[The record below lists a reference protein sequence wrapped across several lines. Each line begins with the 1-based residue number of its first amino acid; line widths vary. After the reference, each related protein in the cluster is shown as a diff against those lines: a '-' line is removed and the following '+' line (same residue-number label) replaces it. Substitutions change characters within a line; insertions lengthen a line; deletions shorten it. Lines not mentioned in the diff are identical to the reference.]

1 MSKHLKAI
9 SLGSMALVAV
19 GGILWGIWYV
29 RGKHSVATDD
39 CRVEASIVSVGSK
52 LSERVLRV
60 AVQEGETVRKGQVL
74 AELDARSLA
83 ARTSAV
89 ESRVALMKAR
99 YDEVMAGARP
109 HEIESQR
116 AKTAQAAATLE
127 RAHRDYERIEK
138 LVADNAGISVADRD
152 AVRAAYLAAKAA
164 RDAEQENL
172 DLKLEGCREE
182 EKRSAKAQWEAAQ
195 AELDELKVLSEECVI
210 KSPVDGMIAQK
221 LVHEGEVVN
230 TGQKLFS
237 IVDGSDI
244 WLNVRVEETKIG
256 HIRLGQDVQFTID
269 GYADREFHGKVYE
282 IGATTCATF
291 SLISTENVSG
301 YFTKVMQRIPVKVSL
316 PKEQP
321 YVVFRPG
328 MQGQVNIAL

>member
-29 RGKHSVATDD
+29 RGKHAVSTDD
-39 CRVEASIVSVGSK
+39 CRVEASIVAVGSK
-52 LSERVLRV
+52 LSERVSRV
-60 AVQEGETVRKGQVL
+60 AVEEGETVRKGQVL
-74 AELDARSLA
+74 AELDARSIA
-83 ARTSAV
+83 ARKSAA

-99 YDEVMAGARP
+99 YDETLAGARP
-109 HEIESQR
+109 HEIEAQR

-164 RDAEQENL
+164 QESEQENL
-172 DLKLEGCREE
+172 ALKLEGCRDE

-195 AELDELKVLSEECVI
+195 AELDDLKVLAEECVI
-210 KSPVDGMIAQK
+210 KSPVDGMVAQK

-230 TGQKLFS
+230 AGQKLFS

-256 HIRLGQDVQFTID
+256 HIRLGQDVRFTID
-269 GYADREFHGKVYE
+269 GYAGREFQGKVYE

-301 YFTKVMQRIPVKVSL
+301 YFTKVMQRIPIKVSL
-316 PKEQP
+316 PRDEP
-321 YVVFRPG
+321 AVVFRPG
-328 MQGQVNIAL
+328 MQGQVNIVL